1 MGLYKP
7 LYPFIPDIFGNQ
19 SGNIISVLHSVLIN
33 FSEARLNVQLEKYG
47 AMITVLYIGQNLRRN
62 QIIFQWFCNIEVI
75 KPPAFILQPYAGK
88 TLGPPGILVR
98 IRMKRPEERNKFVCS

>member
-62 QIIFQWFCNIEVI
+62 QIIFQWFCNIDVI
-75 KPPAFILQPYAGK
+75 KPPAFILQPYAAK
-88 TLGPPGILVR
+88 TSGPPGISMWIL
-98 IRMKRPEERNKFVCS
+98 INMPEAVNKS